1 MKDFN
6 GDDTDNISIFNS
18 VSVIISPH
26 EKGFICGIVD
36 PKAPKERDICSYIA
50 KGLIRFVTTNADIIY
65 EEGMLGF
72 HEEDTQLDREDATD
86 NVIDLFSFK
95 KGDLN

>member
-6 GDDTDNISIFNS
+6 GDDTDSISIFES

-26 EKGFICGIVD
+26 EKGF
-36 PKAPKERDICSYIA
+36 
-50 KGLIRFVTTNADIIY
+50 IRFVTTNADIIY

-72 HEEDTQLDREDATD
+72 HEDDTQLDREDATD

>member
-50 KGLIRFVTTNADIIY
+50 KGLIRFVTTNADII
-65 EEGMLGF
+65 
-72 HEEDTQLDREDATD
+72 
-86 NVIDLFSFK
+86 
-95 KGDLN
+95 